1 MGFGPIGAV
10 RKLLDKTGVRLDEVE
25 LIEINEAFASQ
36 AIACIKELGLDE
48 SRVNINGGAIALG
61 HPLGATGAVLTTK
74 AAYEMQGAKRKYAI
88 VTMCVGG
95 GEGSAALFERP

>member
-1 MGFGPIGAV
+1 LERTNV
-10 RKLLDKTGVRLDEVE
+10 SLDEVE

-36 AIACIKELGLDE
+36 AVACIEALGLDPA
-48 SRVNINGGAIALG
+48 RVNRNGGAIALG
-61 HPLGATGAVLTTK
+61 HPLGATGAILTTK
-74 AAYEMQGAKRKYAI
+74 AAYEMQGAERRYAI